1 MTEETLVSTKEID
14 YLDED
19 KPIRGQNYCLLSFL
33 SPETTLVNKE
43 NYYFSKFTNKFGNDM
58 KSLLDNLEN
67 KYPDSK
73 ELVETIRTNHSYL
86 FDVKELDEQ
95 YKFFKSIHSEEIEK
109 DFYRENNFQTS
120 MRGIKVRGVFDTID
134 EAKNR
139 CEFLKKLDN
148 KFDIFIGQVGCW
160 CPWSPN
166 PNELENQEYSETQLN
181 TLMKQYKKNME
192 DKDEVFEKRRQDVIN
207 KTKKGE
213 DLAENLSEEDPWSKR
228 KAEEP
233 QPTSEEPQ
241 STSEEPQSTSEEPQS
256 TPEESQPTPQES
268 QPIPEESQPTPQ
280 ESQPTSEEPQP
291 TSEEPQSISE
301 EPESTPEESQPTP
314 QESQST
320 PDEPQSTP
328 QESQST
334 PYEPQSTPQ
343 ESQSIPDEP
352 QPTPEESKLISDEP
366 QSTPEESQPT
376 SEEPKSTS

>member
-1 MTEETLVSTKEID
+1 MTEETLVSTKEMD

-228 KAEEP
+228 KAEESQP
-233 QPTSEEPQ
+233 TPEESQPTSEEPQ
-241 STSEEPQSTSEEPQS
+241 STPEETQPTPEESQPTPEESQPTPEESQPTSEEPQSTYEEPKLTPEESQPTSEESHPTSEEPQS
-256 TPEESQPTPQES
+256 TPEESQ
-268 QPIPEESQPTPQ
+268 
-280 ESQPTSEEPQP
+280 
-291 TSEEPQSISE
+291 
-301 EPESTPEESQPTP
+301 STPEESQPTP
-314 QESQST
+314 EELQPTSEETQPTSEESQPTS
-320 PDEPQSTP
+320 E
-328 QESQST
+328 ESQ
-334 PYEPQSTPQ
+334 P
-343 ESQSIPDEP
+343 
-352 QPTPEESKLISDEP
+352 
-366 QSTPEESQPT
+366 TPEESQPT
-376 SEEPKSTS
+376 S